1 MSIAPRLPQRGYRI
15 RIKTGRCAGT
25 GTEQCRV
32 KIIRLSQR
40 NEAAPAV
47 RSRNRDR
54 GRPRTTAQDR
64 SHQIRL
70 HRLNRDVRF
79 EDLP

>member
-1 MSIAPRLPQRGYRI
+1 MSIAPRLPQRGCRI
-15 RIKTGRCAGT
+15 WIETGRCAWT
-25 GTEQCRV
+25 GIEQCRL
-32 KIIRLSQR
+32 KIIRLRQR
-40 NEAAPAV
+40 IEAGPAI

-64 SHQIRL
+64 SHKIRL

-79 EDLP
+79 EDLS